1 MPVHSHHTASSEQQQ
16 SDLSKLDDWTS
27 EVLPRLPSDF
37 EQQARKLKAFQRS
50 RAFDCPADL
59 LRGLLLYVLS
69 PFGFRY
75 LGVWGVLSDL
85 ADLSAPAWHK
95 ALIRSSA
102 WLLYLI
108 AELLV
113 ANDRPIWISQRVRR
127 RVWVVDAS
135 MLGQVGKTGDAWR
148 LHLAFDLVAG
158 QVGQVH
164 LSDRY
169 TGERLDHFEL
179 MPGDL
184 VLLDAGYGYRRTLAY
199 AQSKTADVLM
209 RFTPRTCPLERSDGQ
224 ELDVLAWLRQEG
236 ACLRERSAWWRYQGQ
251 RGQVR
256 IIAKR
261 LSEHQRRAAVRR
273 LHIKAQ
279 KHARA
284 VSEQALF
291 LCGWMLLLSSLSA
304 DSWSAEELLWLYRAR
319 WQVELLFKR
328 IKQLL
333 RLGQIRASSRAGAE
347 ATIRALL
354 VAWLLQEQNNRHLQA
369 MLANRLPAPSEQ
381 GTQQQRNPAV
391 LSNWTL
397 TVLSLETL
405 RQQVLGHWNEARV
418 RECLPRLRRFL
429 TSRSSRPHQE
439 SQIRAFLTGQ
449 SQPRQ
454 SVRRRA
460 A

>member
-1 MPVHSHHTASSEQQQ
+1 MPVRSHHTASSQQPQ
-16 SDLSKLDDWTS
+16 SHLSKLDNWTS

-37 EQQARKLKAFQRS
+37 EQQARQLQAFQRS
-50 RAFDCPADL
+50 RAFDCPASL
-59 LRGLLLYVLS
+59 LRGLLLYALS
-69 PFGFRY
+69 PFGFRW
-75 LGVWGVLSDL
+75 LGAWGVLSGV

-102 WLLYLI
+102 WLLWLI

-113 ANDRPIWISQRVRR
+113 TNDRPIWISQRVRR
-127 RVWVVDAS
+127 RVWIVDAS
-135 MLGQVGKTGDAWR
+135 MLGQVGQTGDAWR
-148 LHLAFDLVAG
+148 LHLGFDLVAG

-184 VLLDAGYGYRRTLAY
+184 VLLDAGYGYRSTLAF
-199 AQSKTADVLM
+199 AQSKAADLLM
-209 RFTPRTCPLERSDGQ
+209 PFTPRTCPLETSCGQ
-224 ELDVLAWLRQEG
+224 ELDLLAWLRQEG
-236 ACLRERSAWWRYQGQ
+236 ASLRERSAWWRYQGK

-261 LSEHQRRAAVRR
+261 LSEQQRRARERR
-273 LHIKAQ
+273 LYQKAQ

-291 LCGWMLLLSSLSA
+291 LCGFMLLISSLPA
-304 DSWSAEELLWLYRAR
+304 DSWTAEELLWLYRAR
-319 WQVELLFKR
+319 WQVELVFKR

-354 VAWLLQEQNNRHLQA
+354 VAWLLQEQNNRQMQA
-369 MLANRLPAPSEQ
+369 LLVDLLPVPSEQ
-381 GTQQQRNPAV
+381 EQQAHNPAV
-391 LSNWTL
+391 VSNWTL

-405 RQQVLGHWNEARV
+405 RQQVQGHWNQARV
-418 RECLPRLRRFL
+418 QECLPRLRRFL
-429 TSRSSRPHQE
+429 TSRSSRPHQQ
-439 SQIRAFLTGQ
+439 SQIWAFLSGQ

-454 SVRRRA
+454 SVQRRA